1 MSAARPPF
9 ALKWARVGT
18 AFLPFADAA
27 SKELPLPRLL
37 RLSLF
42 QISVGMAAVLLTG
55 TLNRVMILE
64 LGIPAWVVALMVS
77 IPLLFAPFRALMGY
91 KSDTH
96 KSVLGWRR
104 VPYIWFGSL
113 MQFGGFAVLPF
124 ALMVMSGDGQW
135 PPFVGTIGAAIGF
148 FFVGI
153 GMHMTQTA
161 GLALATDLATEE
173 TRPRVVALLYVMLLV
188 GMLISSMVF
197 GAFLSDFSGLR
208 LIQVIQGTAALT
220 MGLNLI
226 ALWKQEAKNTALTSR
241 TNIHPSFS
249 ESWARFATNGRTM
262 RLLVAV
268 GLGSAAFSMQDVLL
282 EPYGG
287 EVLGLS
293 VGQTTGLTALWAA
306 GALAGFA
313 YAASQLA
320 KAADPHRLAGIGI
333 MIGVVAFSLVIFS
346 APLQSVSMMRIGV
359 TMIGL
364 GSGMFSVSLLICAM
378 ALAKDGDAGLALGAW
393 GAVQASATGLAA
405 LVGGILRDVMG
416 SIAASGGLGTAL
428 ISPATGYQFVYHIEI
443 MLLFASLIALGPLA
457 RRVAG
462 DPDPQYAPKFGL
474 TEFPT

>member
-1 MSAARPPF
+1 MSATRTPF
-9 ALKWARVGT
+9 ALKWARIGS

-77 IPLLFAPFRALMGY
+77 IPLLFAPFRALIGF

-113 MQFGGFAVLPF
+113 MQFGGFAILPF
-124 ALMVMSGDGQW
+124 ALMVMSDDGQW

-188 GMLISSMVF
+188 GMLISSIVF

-226 ALWKQEAKNTALTSR
+226 ALWKQEAKNTALTARSKIHPTFSETWAKFASNARTTSR
-241 TNIHPSFS
+241 T
-249 ESWARFATNGRTM
+249 
-262 RLLVAV
+262 
-268 GLGSAAFSMQDVLL
+268 SMKKQ
-282 EPYGG
+282 
-287 EVLGLS
+287 
-293 VGQTTGLTALWAA
+293 
-306 GALAGFA
+306 
-313 YAASQLA
+313 
-320 KAADPHRLAGIGI
+320 H
-333 MIGVVAFSLVIFS
+333 
-346 APLQSVSMMRIGV
+346 
-359 TMIGL
+359 
-364 GSGMFSVSLLICAM
+364 
-378 ALAKDGDAGLALGAW
+378 
-393 GAVQASATGLAA
+393 
-405 LVGGILRDVMG
+405 
-416 SIAASGGLGTAL
+416 
-428 ISPATGYQFVYHIEI
+428 ISPRAF
-443 MLLFASLIALGPLA
+443 LRSLRGFQGNGGCGNPSP
-457 RRVAG
+457 G
-462 DPDPQYAPKFGL
+462 
-474 TEFPT
+474 